1 MAFSVSQV
9 FENKTKKIKENLNW
23 GPVTQT
29 LERFIAEIRT
39 FLGNET
45 LSDEQEVY
53 MYLVVLEDFDAYY
66 DGRYMAIV
74 DTWGGDVWKTKS
86 AHWQEIFT
94 KAWMEQLA
102 YQNDEQQ
109 YFRPSKL
116 LLDKSWMERNGM
128 GSVEITPV
136 GSLSFRD

>member
-1 MAFSVSQV
+1 MALSVNQV
-9 FENKTKKIKENLNW
+9 FANKNKKIKEDHNW
-23 GPVTQT
+23 TPVTQT
-29 LERFIAEIRT
+29 LERFITEIRSS
-39 FLGNET
+39 LGEET

-86 AHWQEIFT
+86 NHWQEVFAR
-94 KAWMEQLA
+94 AWTEQLA
-102 YQNDEQQ
+102 HQDDQQQ

-116 LLDKSWMERNGM
+116 MLDQNWMEKNNM
-128 GSVEITPV
+128 KDVKITPIK
-136 GSLSFRD
+136 SLTFRD

>member
-1 MAFSVSQV
+1 MAFCVNQV
-9 FENKTKKIKENLNW
+9 FENKNKKIKENNNW
-23 GPVTQT
+23 APVTQT
-29 LERFIAEIRT
+29 LERFITEIRT
-39 FLGNET
+39 FLGDET

-116 LLDKSWMERNGM
+116 LLNKSWMERNGM
-128 GSVEITPV
+128 GNVEITPIK
-136 GSLSFRD
+136 SISFHD

>member
-1 MAFSVSQV
+1 
-9 FENKTKKIKENLNW
+9 
-23 GPVTQT
+23 
-29 LERFIAEIRT
+29 
-39 FLGNET
+39 
-45 LSDEQEVY
+45 

-66 DGRYMAIV
+66 DGRYSAIV
-74 DTWGGDVWKTKS
+74 DTWGGDVWRSKS
-86 AHWQEIFT
+86 TRWQEIFT

-136 GSLSFRD
+136 RSLSFRD

>member
-1 MAFSVSQV
+1 MAFSVNQV
-9 FENKTKKIKENLNW
+9 FENKNKKIKDNHNW
-23 GPVTQT
+23 VPVTQT
-29 LERFIAEIRT
+29 LERFIAEIRA
-39 FLGNET
+39 FLGDET

-66 DGRYMAIV
+66 DGRYSAIV
-74 DTWGGDVWKTKS
+74 DTWGGDVWRSKS
-86 AHWQEIFT
+86 TRWQEIFT

-136 GSLSFRD
+136 RSLSFRD